1 MLVLYRFRCSGGQWY
16 LTRPKRPVSTT
27 SGSPPPAAPGLPRP
41 VRGRWW
47 LRALQ
52 TVVLIGAGYYLYR
65 QIAPHWHDIRGR
77 QFAWHPAAL
86 ALGSAIVVL
95 TLAVLLGAWITSL
108 RWCAARISALDAAK
122 VWFTSN
128 LARFLPGGV
137 WQFAS
142 LAVMSSRYGV
152 SPTVTTATVLLE
164 QVVLLLTGLAVV
176 AVLTPAVLHAAW
188 WQGALVAG
196 VVLGVLMLALP
207 GGRLGRWLS
216 RHIPS
221 LSLVWSQLRAAQ
233 LLVFF
238 VILIVPWLLY
248 GTAFRLLAIGLLGG
262 VSAPWGFYIAAFTG
276 SYLAGVI
283 AVFAPA
289 GLFVRE
295 AALISV
301 LTPVLGGGDAVIL
314 AIASRIWLTALEI
327 VSGVVVLALP
337 SPSAV

>member
-1 MLVLYRFRCSGGQWY
+1 M
-16 LTRPKRPVSTT
+16 
-27 SGSPPPAAPGLPRP
+27 
-41 VRGRWW
+41 
-47 LRALQ
+47 RALQ
-52 TVVLIGAGYYLYR
+52 AVVLIGAGYYLYR

-77 QFAWHPAAL
+77 QFAWHAGDL
-86 ALGSAIVVL
+86 ALGSAIVVV

-128 LARFLPGGV
+128 LARFLPGGI

-176 AVLTPAVLHAAW
+176 AVFTPAVLHAAW
-188 WQGALVAG
+188 WQGALVGG

-207 GGRLGRWLS
+207 GGRVGQWLS

-221 LSLVWSQLRAAQ
+221 LSLVWSRLRAAQ
-233 LLVFF
+233 LLQFF

-248 GTAFRLLAIGLLGG
+248 GTAFRLLASGLLGG
-262 VSAPWGFYIAAFTG
+262 VSGSWGFYIAAFTG

-289 GLFVRE
+289 GLLVRE

-301 LTPVLGGGDAVIL
+301 LTPVIGGGDAVIL
-314 AIASRIWLTALEI
+314 AIASRLWLTALEI
-327 VSGVVVLALP
+327 VCGIVILALP
-337 SPSAV
+337 SSPGA

>member
-1 MLVLYRFRCSGGQWY
+1 M
-16 LTRPKRPVSTT
+16 
-27 SGSPPPAAPGLPRP
+27 
-41 VRGRWW
+41 
-47 LRALQ
+47 RALQ
-52 TVVLIGAGYYLYR
+52 AVVLIGAGYYLYR
-65 QIAPHWHDIRGR
+65 QIAPHWPEIRGR
-77 QFAWHPAAL
+77 QFTWHLTPL
-86 ALGSAIVVL
+86 VLGSGIVVL
-95 TLAVLLGAWITSL
+95 TLAVLLGAWVTSL

-176 AVLTPAVLHAAW
+176 AVFTPAVLHAAW

-196 VVLGVLMLALP
+196 VILGIVMIVLP
-207 GGRLGRWLS
+207 GGRIGRWLS

-221 LSLVWSQLRAAQ
+221 LSLVWSQLRATQ
-233 LLVFF
+233 LLMFF
-238 VILIVPWLLY
+238 VILTVPWLLY
-248 GTAFRLLAIGLLGG
+248 GTAFKLLAIGLLGAS
-262 VSAPWGFYIAAFTG
+262 VSAPLGFYVAAFTG

-289 GLFVRE
+289 GLLVRE

-327 VSGVVVLALP
+327 LSGIVVLSLP
-337 SPSAV
+337 SPSNL

>member
-1 MLVLYRFRCSGGQWY
+1 M
-16 LTRPKRPVSTT
+16 
-27 SGSPPPAAPGLPRP
+27 
-41 VRGRWW
+41 
-47 LRALQ
+47 RALQ
-52 TVVLIGAGYYLYR
+52 AVVLIGAGYYLYR
-65 QIAPHWHDIRGR
+65 QIAPHWPEIRGR
-77 QFAWHPAAL
+77 QFAWRLTPL
-86 ALGSAIVVL
+86 ILSSGIVVL
-95 TLAVLLGAWITSL
+95 TLAVLLGAWIASL

-176 AVLTPAVLHAAW
+176 AVFTPAVLQAAW

-196 VVLGVLMLALP
+196 VALGILMIALP
-207 GGRLGRWLS
+207 GGRVGRWLS

-221 LSLVWSQLRAAQ
+221 LSLVWSQLRPAQ
-233 LLVFF
+233 LVLFF
-238 VILIVPWLLY
+238 LILIVPWILY
-248 GTAFRLLAIGLLGG
+248 GTAFRLLAIGLLGAT
-262 VSAPWGFYIAAFTG
+262 VSAPLGFYIAAFTG

-289 GLFVRE
+289 GLLVRE

-327 VSGVVVLALP
+327 VSGVVVLSVP
-337 SPSAV
+337 SQSSI